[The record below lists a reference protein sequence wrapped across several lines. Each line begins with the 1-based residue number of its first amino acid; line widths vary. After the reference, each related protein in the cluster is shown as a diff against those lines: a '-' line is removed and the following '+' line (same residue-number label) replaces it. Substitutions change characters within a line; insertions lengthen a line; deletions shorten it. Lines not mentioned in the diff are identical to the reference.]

1 MSFVLNFKNWSK
13 INEDATVAN
22 NGTKAFNA
30 IKAAMSGIGTDEP
43 GVERGVKMIQTLED
57 YKTCLALVKAASTMF
72 DTYETIMEYIATDMS
87 FGDEYDEDQAAPIQ
101 NWGQQ
106 DNNPYLKR
114 MSAHLQKFSRKIVAN
129 GRRNFGKNSKRFA

>member
-13 INEDATVAN
+13 VNEEAMDATAAN

-30 IKAAMSGIGTDEP
+30 IRAAMSGIGTDEP
-43 GVERGVKMIQTLED
+43 GVEKGVMMILTLED

-87 FGDEYDEDQAAPIQ
+87 YGDEYDEDQAAPVQ
-101 NWGQQ
+101 NWGQL
-106 DNNPYLKR
+106 DNNPYLNR
-114 MSAHLQKFSRKIVAN
+114 MSAHLRKFS
-129 GRRNFGKNSKRFA
+129 GKEVIWK

>member
-1 MSFVLNFKNWSK
+1 MSFVLNFKNWSRM
-13 INEDATVAN
+13 NEDAMAATAAN

-43 GVERGVKMIQTLED
+43 GVEKGVKMIQTLED
-57 YKTCLALVKAASTMF
+57 YKTCLALVKAESTMF

-87 FGDEYDEDQAAPIQ
+87 YGDEYDEDQAAPIK

-106 DNNPYLKR
+106 DNNPYLVR
-114 MSAHLQKFSRKIVAN
+114 MSAHLRKFS
-129 GRRNFGKNSKRFA
+129 GKETIWK